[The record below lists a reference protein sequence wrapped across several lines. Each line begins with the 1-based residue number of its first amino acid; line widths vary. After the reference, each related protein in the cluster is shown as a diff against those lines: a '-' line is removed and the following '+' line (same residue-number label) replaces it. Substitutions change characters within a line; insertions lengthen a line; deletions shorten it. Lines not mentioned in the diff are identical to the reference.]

1 MTHSSPTPIAALAGG
16 VGAARFLEGLVAV
29 VDPADV
35 VAIVNTGDDAA
46 FHGLHV
52 APDLDIVM
60 YTLAG
65 LVEPSQGWG
74 VRGDTYHALEMLE
87 RYGRD
92 TWFRL
97 GDRDFATHIA
107 RTELLRAG
115 LPLSEVTDRLR
126 RALGVRTRLLPM
138 TDDPV
143 GTQVRTPDGVLA
155 FQEYFVHRRAEPDV
169 LEILYGGM
177 PEARPAPGLLEAI
190 HAARSVLISPSNP
203 LVSVG
208 TILAVPGVRQVLE
221 TTTARRVAVSPIVA
235 GGTIKG
241 PADRMM
247 RGLGLEVSAYGV
259 AAYYR
264 GLVDVMVVDRA
275 DEALAPR
282 IRADL
287 GLEVVV
293 TDTIMRD
300 AEAKQRLAR
309 VVLEAVE

>member
-1 MTHSSPTPIAALAGG
+1 MIAALAGG

-29 VDPADV
+29 VEPAEV
-35 VAIVNTGDDAA
+35 VAIVNTGDDAI

-52 APDLDIVM
+52 APDLDIVL

-74 VRGDTYHALEMLE
+74 IRADTYNALEMLD
-87 RYGRD
+87 RYGRE

-97 GDRDFATHIA
+97 GDRDLATHIA
-107 RTELLRAG
+107 RTELLRQG

-126 RALGVRTRLLPM
+126 SALGVRTRLLPM
-138 TDDPV
+138 TDDAV
-143 GTQVRTPDGVLA
+143 GTLVRTPDGLLP
-155 FQEYFVHRRAEPDV
+155 FQEYFVHRRAEPEV
-169 LEILYGGM
+169 LEIVYGGM
-177 PEARPAPGLLEAI
+177 PEAQPAPGVIEAI
-190 HAARSVLISPSNP
+190 GSARALVICPSNP

-208 TILAVPGVRQVLE
+208 TILAVRGVRAAVE
-221 TTTARRVAVSPIVA
+221 VATGRRVAISPIVA

-247 RGLGLEVSAYGV
+247 RGLGLEVSAFGV
-259 AAYYR
+259 ARFYR
-264 GLVDVMVVDRA
+264 GLVDVMVIDRA

-282 IRADL
+282 IRANL

-293 TDTIMRD
+293 ADTIMRD
-300 AEAKQRLAR
+300 AAAKAALAR
-309 VVLEAVE
+309 VVLEAVG